1 MSKNYKL
8 PESLIK
14 EGVAALKT
22 TPKNNTDILTKI
34 AEIDLNLPII
44 SRKFG
49 YFFDNSISKFVQYDF
64 IKNSVN
70 VVDFVQIMRDITSD
84 SEMKAAL
91 VEFDAKTER
100 YVPIS
105 RSKIR
110 EDKQYIGSARFLFDP
125 FSNEKIKFNQNNEY
139 EINLYEKSS
148 FYKKYESKSI
158 KKLDKHPNID
168 LLLGNLFP
176 EKDDLEYFL
185 NWFAY
190 ILQKRQKT
198 GTAILLYGIQG
209 TGKGVFFE
217 EIVRYA
223 FGQKNTMTL
232 YQQNLDS
239 KFTPRG
245 IENTLLACCNEVKVD
260 HRKDSNSSSERL
272 KSWITDP
279 FYSIEQKYQDCRDAP
294 NYTNFIFFSN
304 SDTPLQIQQTDRRFN
319 VFQTSDTSLKEI
331 CESNEM
337 TTAGLVE
344 AIHNERDSFLQKIME
359 LEVDEEKARR
369 CLESVQKRAIQKA
382 TTSKL
387 ENLINDLKNLTNPN
401 VISTFKDDFIEI
413 ANLIIEN
420 NYDEERPSKEY
431 IALWNLG
438 NKIGFDVK
446 NTQITEIAESL
457 TKTITN
463 DIYNHQGI
471 RASIL
476 PFLYQVFVRS
486 DETSQTI
493 FVNLGKFFDT
503 AITVRE
509 DGKNIKMRKFLNFT
523 LKVLPF

>member
-1 MSKNYKL
+1 MSKNDKL

-14 EGVAALKT
+14 DGVAALKT
-22 TPKNNTDILTKI
+22 TPKNNTDIVSKI
-34 AEIDLNLPII
+34 TEIDLNLPIV
-44 SRKFG
+44 SAKFG
-49 YFFDNSISKFVQYDF
+49 YFFDNSISKFVQYDNV
-64 IKNSVN
+64 KNSVSA
-70 VVDFVQIMRDITSD
+70 VDFVQIMRDISSD
-84 SEMKAAL
+84 SEMKSKL
-91 VEFDAKTER
+91 VEFDPKTER
-100 YVPIS
+100 YVLVS

-110 EDKQYIGSARFLFDP
+110 EDKQYIGSARFIFDP
-125 FSNEKIKFNQNNEY
+125 FSDEKIKFNQNEY
-139 EINLYEKSS
+139 IVNLYEKSD

-176 EKDDLEYFL
+176 GKDDLEYFL

-190 ILQKRQKT
+190 ILQRRQKT
-198 GTAILLYGIQG
+198 GTAILVYGIQG
-209 TGKGVFFE
+209 TGKGVLFE
-217 EIVRYA
+217 EIIRYA
-223 FGQKNTMTL
+223 FGIKNTMTL

-245 IENTLLACCNEVKVD
+245 IENTLFCCCNEVKVD
-260 HRKDSNSSSERL
+260 HRKDGNSSSERL

-279 FYSIEQKYQDCRDAP
+279 FYSIEQKYQDCRDAK

-304 SDTPLQIQQTDRRFN
+304 SETPLQIQQTDRRFS
-319 VFQTSDTSLKEI
+319 VFQSSDISLKER
-331 CESNEM
+331 CESDEM
-337 TTAGLVE
+337 TTAELVE
-344 AIHNERDSFLQKIME
+344 KIHVERDSFLQGIME
-359 LEVDEEKARR
+359 LEVDEEKAKR
-369 CLESVQKRAIQKA
+369 CKESVQKRAIQKA

-387 ENLINDLKNLTNPN
+387 ENLISDLKNLVNPN
-401 VISTFKDDFIEI
+401 TTSTFQSDFIEI

-431 IALWNLG
+431 IALWNLA

-446 NTQITEIAESL
+446 DAPITEIAESL

-463 DIYNHQGI
+463 DIYDHQGI

-493 FVNLGKFFDT
+493 FVNLGKFFDA

-509 DGKNIKMRKFLNFT
+509 GEKNLKMRKFLNFS